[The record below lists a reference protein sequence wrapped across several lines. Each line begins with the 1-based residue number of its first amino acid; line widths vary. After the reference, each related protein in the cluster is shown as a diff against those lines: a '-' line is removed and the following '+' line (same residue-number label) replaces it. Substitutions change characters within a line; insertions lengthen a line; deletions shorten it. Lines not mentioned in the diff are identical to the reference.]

1 MKAEEAEPDFYLD
14 NKLMIAKCLVSLG
27 EKEEA
32 REWLERVAKTNAEYF
47 NDHDVIKQAREML
60 RAL

>member
-1 MKAEEAEPDFYLD
+1 MV
-14 NKLMIAKCLVSLG
+14 AKCLVQLG